1 MKKPKQ
7 LLGLFLSLCLL
18 FLVSAF
24 ILISLSGNV
33 GEAVIDLP
41 MRLDENLTFKVYYGP
56 MDEKILQDLLR
67 YNMVIV
73 EPAHLSDADLLKL
86 QQAGVRVIGY
96 QSLIE
101 IGKWDVDL
109 LDKLSSE
116 DILNEQTGDKGPIAN
131 PLSEH
136 YRVIWTKALEARIKY
151 RGFDG
156 VFLDTMD
163 DILLIDKGQR
173 AEVIQGTVEW
183 IANMKMDSPEM
194 LFIQNR
200 GFDVFLQG
208 SARNVDGLLW
218 ENFDSL
224 RMNSDAQYTK
234 LIMDVNRDSTRFG
247 ARIMGLNRLHN
258 AENLAFCVEN
268 KWLHAYAPW
277 GTYSKYYFDDQT
289 KLDWIYKGIID
300 PEWVL
305 TKESWF
311 VEEGALEPA
320 TVKKAK
326 DVGIKM
332 DLVLNIGA
340 MDKSAV
346 IEQHLE
352 DAALDN
358 ENAIDSNTFILNN
371 TADVYTEYFLSRIL
385 DAKQIGYSGVLL
397 AGTKNWYKVSTIDSP
412 SRLELYNGYTIF
424 LRRIRGEFPEMSL
437 YQYEGIMVLTPEAAS
452 FLDGFVWTE
461 FADSLYSTDAWQQQ
475 QIDRLSQ
482 TAKTNDWEV
491 FIFSGDK
498 TKEVRD
504 YCLEQGYSYIE

>member
-1 MKKPKQ
+1 MKKSKR
-7 LLGLFLSLCLL
+7 LFGLFLGLCLL
-18 FLVSAF
+18 FMVSF
-24 ILISLSGNV
+24 SILISLSGNV
-33 GEAVIDLP
+33 GEAVLDLP
-41 MRLDENLTFKVYYGP
+41 MKLDENLTFKIYYGP
-56 MDEKILQDLLR
+56 MEEKILQDLLR

-73 EPAHLSDADLLKL
+73 EPTKLTDDNLLKL
-86 QQAGVRVIGY
+86 QEAGVIVIGY
-96 QSLIE
+96 QSLVE
-101 IGKWDVDL
+101 VGKWDIDL

-116 DILNEQTGDKGPIAN
+116 DILIEQTEDKGPIAN

-136 YRVIWTKALEARIKY
+136 YRMIWTNAMEARIKF

-163 DILLIDKGQR
+163 DILLLDKGQR
-173 AEVIQGTVEW
+173 EEVIRAIVEW
-183 IANMKMDSPEM
+183 IATMKMDSPEM

-200 GFDVFLQG
+200 GFDVFLLG

-234 LIMDVNRDSTRFG
+234 LIMDENRDSTRFG
-247 ARIMGLNRLHN
+247 ARIIGLNRLHN
-258 AENLAFCVEN
+258 AENFAFRVEN
-268 KWLHAYAPW
+268 KWLHAYVPW
-277 GTYSKYYFDDQT
+277 GTYSKYYFNEQN

-300 PEWVL
+300 PEWVF

-311 VEEGALEPA
+311 VDEGALELS

-326 DVGIKM
+326 DAGIKM
-332 DLVLNIGA
+332 VLVLNIGA

-358 ENAIDSNTFILNN
+358 ENAIDSNTLILNN
-371 TADVYTEYFLSRIL
+371 TADAYMEYFLSRIQ

-412 SRLELYNGYTIF
+412 SRLELYNGYTNF
-424 LRRIRGEFPEMSL
+424 FRRIRGEFPEMSL
-437 YQYEGIMVLTPEAAS
+437 YQYEGIMVVTPEAAS
-452 FLDGFVWTE
+452 F
-461 FADSLYSTDAWQQQ
+461 
-475 QIDRLSQ
+475 
-482 TAKTNDWEV
+482 
-491 FIFSGDK
+491 
-498 TKEVRD
+498 
-504 YCLEQGYSYIE
+504 